1 MDAMLSCIWG
11 ARHGR
16 LGATTGKLLSA
27 VVHAGQF
34 SSSDLGDG
42 QWVYKAINKMARRG
56 YIERV
61 DGRSV
66 GCRYRITL
74 RGKCLAVCH
83 VLNLRFVSLCVLAEA
98 RTMHA
103 MQDECGV
110 AREYPVCLLETSLE
124 GLYAA
129 KTIRNAA
136 SVLCSLGLADPVRDG
151 VICLRTSDFGEFESV
166 LDELH
171 EWTAGV
177 RDRISMAAL
186 GDWRAVAALRG
197 GHK

>member
-1 MDAMLSCIWG
+1 MDAMLSCFWG

-16 LGATTGKLLSA
+16 LGAKTGKLLSA
-27 VVHAGQF
+27 VVSAGQF

-42 QWVYKAINKMARRG
+42 RWVYRAMHQMARRG

-66 GCRYRITL
+66 GCRYRVTL
-74 RGKCLAVCH
+74 RGKCLAACH
-83 VLNLRFVSLCVLAEA
+83 SLRLRFVSLCVLAEA
-98 RTMHA
+98 RAMHA

-110 AREYPVCLLETSLE
+110 AREYPVCLLATSLE

-129 KTIRNAA
+129 KTVRNAA
-136 SVLCSLGLADPVRDG
+136 SALCSMGLADPVRDG
-151 VICLRTSDFGEFESV
+151 VIRLRANDFGTFESV

-177 RDRISMAAL
+177 RDRISMSAL

-197 GHK
+197 GRK